1 MALRNSQNNFLRVNV
16 CEIEQQGTPPLEIHH
31 QTPPIFSQ
39 SKFLMKFLVLGHNEM
54 LHLTVIDL
62 QKRLSVNEIRS
73 DGHSAIKS
81 MLTLTLSAWPL
92 RNHTAKKSILWE
104 SVFLDQLH
112 DFSLLSLNSYLQLF
126 FKAKFMKNSYTPK
139 KFHFQSQI

>member
-1 MALRNSQNNFLRVNV
+1 MALQNSQNKFLRVNV

-62 QKRLSVNEIRS
+62 QKGLSVNAPRS
-73 DGHSAIKS
+73 
-81 MLTLTLSAWPL
+81 
-92 RNHTAKKSILWE
+92 KK
-104 SVFLDQLH
+104 
-112 DFSLLSLNSYLQLF
+112 
-126 FKAKFMKNSYTPK
+126 
-139 KFHFQSQI
+139 